1 MHLGFIGTGR
11 LAAPMIEN
19 LLADG
24 HRVTVWNRNR
34 DRTAPLERAGARVA
48 PSAAAA
54 CQPGG
59 IVFSCLA
66 DDAALDAVLAD
77 GEVVAALGLAGV
89 HVSTSTISAG
99 CAERLARE
107 HEAAGAHYVAAPV
120 LGRPDAVAARAQSW
134 LVAGPS
140 AAKARVHDVLAAL
153 GRRVFDFGEKPAAAN
168 LAKINFNFL
177 IASAIEAM
185 AESFSVVEKA
195 GLDPRAFFEM
205 VVGSAFACPLYQ
217 NYGRILVER
226 DWDEAAFRL
235 ALGLKDVRL
244 ATSTAAEQGAR
255 MRLGELLEE
264 RFANA
269 VENGYGE
276 KDWTAIALD
285 VRAESGLGN

>member
-19 LLADG
+19 LLSDG
-24 HRVTVWNRNR
+24 HRVTVWNRSR
-34 DRTAPLERAGARVA
+34 DRTQPLVRAGARVA
-48 PSAAAA
+48 ANAAAV

-66 DDAALDAVLAD
+66 DDDALDAVLAD

-89 HVSTSTISAG
+89 HVSTSTISAA
-99 CAERLARE
+99 CAERVARA

-134 LVAGPS
+134 LVAGPT
-140 AAKARVHDVLAAL
+140 AAKARVHDVLTAL
-153 GRRVFDFGEKPAAAN
+153 GRRVFDFGEQPAAAN

-195 GLDPRAFFEM
+195 GLDPRTFFEM

-244 ATSTAAEQGAR
+244 ATSTAAGHGAR

-264 RFANA
+264 RFASA
-269 VENGYGE
+269 VEKGYGE
-276 KDWTAIALD
+276 KDWTAVALD
-285 VRAESGLGN
+285 VRAESGLGG

>member
-24 HRVTVWNRNR
+24 HRVTVWNRTR
-34 DRTAPLERAGARVA
+34 EKTAPLERIGARVA
-48 PSAAAA
+48 PSPAAT

-66 DDAALDAVLAD
+66 DDDALDTVLGD
-77 GEVVAALGLAGV
+77 GALLAALGLAGV
-89 HVSTSTISAG
+89 HVSTSTISAS
-99 CAERLARE
+99 CAERLARV
-107 HEAAGAHYVAAPV
+107 HEAAGVHYVAAPV

-134 LVAGPS
+134 LIAGPV
-140 AAKARVHDVLAAL
+140 AAKARIHDVLAAL
-153 GRRVFDFGEKPAAAN
+153 GRRVFDFGEEPAAAN

-195 GLDPRAFFEM
+195 GLDPRVFFEM
-205 VVGSAFACPLYQ
+205 VVGTAFGCPLYQ
-217 NYGRILVER
+217 NYGRIIVDR

-235 ALGLKDVRL
+235 VLGLKDVRL
-244 ATSTAAEQGAR
+244 ATSAAAGQGAR

-264 RFANA
+264 RFATA
-269 VENGYGE
+269 VEHGHGE
-276 KDWTAIALD
+276 KDWTAVALE
-285 VRAESGLGN
+285 VRAESGLGR